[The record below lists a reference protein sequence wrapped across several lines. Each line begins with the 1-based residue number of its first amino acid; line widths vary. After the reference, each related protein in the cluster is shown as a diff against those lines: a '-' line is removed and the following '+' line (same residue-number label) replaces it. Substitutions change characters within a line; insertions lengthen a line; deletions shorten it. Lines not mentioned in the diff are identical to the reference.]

1 MLCNANSNNSSCYQA
16 STSKAPDVNYDHIN
30 LESPHDFSS
39 GTTPASEPDAVFE
52 DHYAQVR
59 ERTYDVV
66 KDVRARTSAK
76 VASSADYDPYAK
88 VILKKIYTNFVSN
101 LFQQLIRDVYK

>member
-1 MLCNANSNNSSCYQA
+1 MTPGRILCDANSNNSFCFQI
-16 STSKAPDVNYDHIN
+16 STSKAPEVNYDHIN

-66 KDVRARTSAK
+66 KDVRARTSST

-88 VILKKIYTNFVSN
+88 VIFKS
-101 LFQQLIRDVYK
+101 